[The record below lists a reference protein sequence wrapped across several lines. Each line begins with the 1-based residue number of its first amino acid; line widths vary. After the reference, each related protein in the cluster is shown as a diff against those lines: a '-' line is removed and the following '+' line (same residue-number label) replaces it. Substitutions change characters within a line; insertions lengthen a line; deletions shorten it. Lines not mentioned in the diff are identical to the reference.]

1 MKEMNRQEVFD
12 TVSRHLIEQGC
23 KSVSIDDME
32 IGSYSCMYRGE
43 QGTKCAIGALIKDEY
58 YCSTFEGGTLSEELI
73 VEAIE
78 KSLGVTLEYKDI
90 AFLRELQSAHD
101 SSFDEG
107 FREEITDRLK
117 TVARNYELNTK
128 VLEEITNDGV

>member
-12 TVSRHLIEQGC
+12 SVSRHLIEQGC
-23 KSVSIDDME
+23 KSVSPDDME
-32 IGSYSCMYRGE
+32 IGSYTCMYRGE

-58 YCSTFEGGTLSEELI
+58 YCTTFEGNSLSEESILK
-73 VEAIE
+73 AIE
-78 KSLGVTLEYKDI
+78 KSLDVVLKNKDKD
-90 AFLRELQSAHD
+90 FLRALQNAHD

-128 VLEEITNDGV
+128 VLEEITDEGV